1 MKFNELISVTST
13 DMIALSVCKAADMD
27 VLKPIYRLY
36 QESDMTFHL
45 VDDKPSLESLL
56 KNIDPLLLNNE
67 RMIIHHA
74 DSDTEAA
81 ATAVALVASDEAQ
94 MLMKGMLSTAVILK
108 EVLNKEHNL
117 IEKKV
122 LSHVALFD
130 IPNYDK
136 AVLVTDCAM
145 NINPNVEQK
154 AEIINNAVE
163 VAHNIGITKPKV
175 ALLSAVE
182 KVNPKIQSTIDA
194 DELKVRFKDAENF
207 IIDGPL
213 QYDLAISESAVEIKG
228 LDSPVAGAADILIAP
243 ALDAGNVLYKS
254 LVYSAGANVAAIIVG
269 AKVPIVLTSRADD
282 SEVKYLSIKLA
293 MNNIK

>member
-1 MKFNELISVTST
+1 MKFNELVGMPSKE
-13 DMIALSVCKAADMD
+13 MIALSVCRAADMD

-45 VDDKPSLESLL
+45 VDDKETLQSLL
-56 KNIDPLLLNNE
+56 QELDASLLDSE
-67 RMIIHHA
+67 RIVIHHA

-81 ATAVALVASDEAQ
+81 EAAVSLVASGDAH
-94 MLMKGMLSTAVILK
+94 MLMKGMVPTSIILK
-108 EVLNKEHNL
+108 AVLNKAHNL
-117 IEKKV
+117 IEKPV

-130 IPNYDK
+130 LPQYDK
-136 AVLVTDCAM
+136 AVLITDCAM

-154 AEIINNAVE
+154 EAIIMNAVE
-163 VAHNIGITKPKV
+163 VAHNLGINTPKV
-175 ALLSAVE
+175 ALLAAVE
-182 KVNPKIQSTIDA
+182 QVNPKIQSTVDA
-194 DELKVRFKDAENF
+194 HDLKTKLKDNGNF

-213 QYDLAISESAVEIKG
+213 QYDLAISKSASRIKG
-228 LDSPVAGAADILIAP
+228 LDSPVAGESDILIAP
-243 ALDAGNVLYKS
+243 ALDAGNMLYKS

-293 MNNIK
+293 MHNIK

>member
-1 MKFNELISVTST
+1 
-13 DMIALSVCKAADMD
+13 
-27 VLKPIYRLY
+27 
-36 QESDMTFHL
+36 MTFHL

-56 KNIDPLLLNNE
+56 KNIDPQLLNNE

-74 DSDTEAA
+74 ESDTEAA
-81 ATAVALVASDEAQ
+81 AVAVSLVASGEAH
-94 MLMKGMLSTAVILK
+94 MLMKGMVATSVILK
-108 EVLNKEHNL
+108 EVLNKAHNL
-117 IEKKV
+117 IEKSV

-130 IPNYDK
+130 LPNYDK
-136 AVLVTDCAM
+136 AVLITDCAM

-154 AEIINNAVE
+154 EAIIHNAVE
-163 VAHNIGITKPKV
+163 VAHNLGITTPKV

-182 KVNPKIQSTIDA
+182 KVNPKIQSTVDA
-194 DELKVRFKDAENF
+194 DELKTKLKDSENF

-213 QYDLAISESAVEIKG
+213 QYDLAISKAASRIKG
-228 LDSPVAGAADILIAP
+228 LDSPVAGDADILIAP
-243 ALDAGNVLYKS
+243 ALDAGNMLYKS
-254 LVYSAGANVAAIIVG
+254 LVYSASANVAAIIVG

>member
-1 MKFNELISVTST
+1 MKFNELISVPST
-13 DMIALSVCKAADMD
+13 DMIALSVCNAADMD
-27 VLKPIYRLY
+27 VLTPIYRLY
-36 QESDMTFHL
+36 KESNMTFHL

-56 KNIDPLLLNNE
+56 KNIDPQLLNNE

-74 DSDTEAA
+74 ESDTEAA
-81 ATAVALVASDEAQ
+81 AVAVSLVASGEAH
-94 MLMKGMLSTAVILK
+94 MLMKGMVATSVILK
-108 EVLNKEHNL
+108 EVLNKAHNL
-117 IEKKV
+117 IEKSV

-130 IPNYDK
+130 LPNYDK
-136 AVLVTDCAM
+136 AVLITDCAM

-154 AEIINNAVE
+154 EAIIHNAVE
-163 VAHNIGITKPKV
+163 VAHNLGITTPKV

-182 KVNPKIQSTIDA
+182 KVNPKIQSTVDA
-194 DELKVRFKDAENF
+194 DELKTKLKDSENF

-213 QYDLAISESAVEIKG
+213 QYDLAISKAASRIKG
-228 LDSPVAGAADILIAP
+228 LDSPVAGDADILIAP
-243 ALDAGNVLYKS
+243 ALDAGNMLYKS
-254 LVYSAGANVAAIIVG
+254 LVYSASANVAAIIVG